1 MFLVSR
7 GNTVTAYKA
16 DKWKQNVPCR
26 LLIIFL
32 TGRAESVG
40 KSMEKHYWAVD
51 YEEMVPVNVDKM
63 ILSCKLINVG

>member
-7 GNTVTAYKA
+7 RNTVAAYKA
-16 DKWKQNVPCR
+16 NKWKQNVSCP

-40 KSMEKHYWAVD
+40 KSMEKHYWSVD